1 MTLLTG
7 FGAWDLVGD
16 TVYEVGGVFRSQGL
30 QDREL
35 GTPRERHSGKGSI
48 FLNGYS

>member
-7 FGAWDLVGD
+7 FGAWDL
-16 TVYEVGGVFRSQGL
+16 EVGGIFRSQGL

-35 GTPRERHSGKGSI
+35 GTPRERHSGKRSI